1 MKNAKLLIVI
11 PLLIL
16 PLVATQGCATVKP
29 IIKTLSDVAYYMCIN
44 EKLAEPDKAGF
55 SPEEIGKA
63 FCATDIAL
71 KPFLDALL
79 AAKKLKAAG
88 SASAEAPQAPVCPSA
103 APAPV
108 CPSVAPAAPPAPS
121 VSAAPVKST
130 EIKATAPRKAAK

>member
-1 MKNAKLLIVI
+1 MKNVKLLIAL

-71 KPFLDALL
+71 KPFIDALL
-79 AAKKLKAAG
+79 AAKKLKAEG
-88 SASAEAPQAPVCPSA
+88 PAPALTCPPAPPAPVCPSA
-103 APAPV
+103 AP
-108 CPSVAPAAPPAPS
+108 VAPAAPPAPS
-121 VSAAPVKST
+121 VSAAPAPVKSA